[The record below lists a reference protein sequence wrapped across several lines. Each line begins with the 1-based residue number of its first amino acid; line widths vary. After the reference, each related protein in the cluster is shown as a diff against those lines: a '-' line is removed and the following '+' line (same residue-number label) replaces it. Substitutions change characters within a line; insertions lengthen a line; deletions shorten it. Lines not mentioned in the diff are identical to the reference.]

1 MGQSSAFTTCTG
13 HAVALLAA
21 GGAVSADTA
30 KTRKIRRAAA
40 RPPRR
45 PGGDTAERAIKKV
58 IANLIIFSVIAVGLY
73 FLLPRLIG
81 TTDAFSLITKAN
93 YWWLGAALLMEVA
106 SFMGYAFL
114 TRFVFRVLGAEL
126 GLGLVA
132 RINLSGFAA
141 SRLFS
146 IGGIGGFVVTYQALA
161 KRGVSRSIAVVAVAT
176 QQFFIYIV
184 LWLIFFASLAYLV
197 ANGRSSGG
205 STVVAIVII
214 GMILG
219 GLVYLIYLYH
229 HPTQL
234 RLRARQFARLWNR
247 LFRREVL
254 NESGID
260 EWVDHIRAGIR
271 PMTARRGT
279 ARTAGF
285 YAVVWWVFDILC
297 LYLTFQAFGY
307 SIPVGQL
314 LIAYSIAYTVG
325 MFAPTPGG
333 LGAVE
338 ALFLATFAG
347 FGVPSAVAVAS
358 VLVYRLFNYW
368 LPFPIGLV
376 TYFTI
381 R

>member
-1 MGQSSAFTTCTG
+1 MP
-13 HAVALLAA
+13 AA
-21 GGAVSADTA
+21 GAARRRSAPRWA
-30 KTRKIRRAAA
+30 LRVRYAERPPSRAAV
-40 RPPRR
+40 RT
-45 PGGDTAERAIKKV
+45 GDLAERAIKKV
-58 IANLIIFSVIAVGLY
+58 IANLIIFGVIAVGLY
-73 FLLPRLIG
+73 FLLPRLVG
-81 TTDAFSLITKAN
+81 TRDAFSLITKAN
-93 YWWLGAALLMEVA
+93 YWWLGVALLAEIA

-114 TRFVFRVLGAEL
+114 TRFVFRLLKAEL
-126 GLGLVA
+126 SLGLVT

-184 LWLIFFASLAYLV
+184 LWMIFFGSLAYLV
-197 ANGRSSGG
+197 AGGRASSG
-205 STVVAIVII
+205 STIFAIIVIA
-214 GMILG
+214 MILSS
-219 GLVYLIYLYH
+219 LTYLIYLYG

-234 RLRARQFARLWNR
+234 RRRAQQFARVVNR
-247 LFRREVL
+247 IFRREML

-271 PMTARRGT
+271 PMAARRGT
-279 ARTAGF
+279 IRTAGF
-285 YAVVWWVFDILC
+285 YAVVWWSFDILC

-307 SIPVGQL
+307 TIPVGQL
-314 LIAYSIAYTVG
+314 LIAYSIAFTVG

-338 ALFLATFAG
+338 ALLLATFAG
-347 FGVPSAVAVAS
+347 FGVPSAIAVAA
-358 VLVYRLFNYW
+358 VLVYRLLNYW
-368 LPFPIGLV
+368 LPFPIGLA